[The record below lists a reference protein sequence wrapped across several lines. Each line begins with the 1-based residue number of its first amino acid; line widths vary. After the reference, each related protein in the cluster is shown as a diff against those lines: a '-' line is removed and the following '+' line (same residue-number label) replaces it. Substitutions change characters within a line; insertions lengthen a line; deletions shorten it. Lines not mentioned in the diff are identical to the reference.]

1 MQEQEVKFKIV
12 NASEADYSLLWLLKQ
27 RGTAVTWTFG
37 PNHRLPYVSVLN
49 VTKKLFL
56 SNIFKGMKVEGNDIE

>member
-12 NASEADYSLLWLLKQ
+12 NASEADYSLLRLLKQ

-37 PNHRLPYVSVLN
+37 LNHWLPYMSVLN
-49 VTKKLFL
+49 VTKRAVLK
-56 SNIFKGMKVEGNDIE
+56 

>member
-12 NASEADYSLLWLLKQ
+12 NVSEADYSLLWLLKQ

-49 VTKKLFL
+49 VTKRAVLK
-56 SNIFKGMKVEGNDIE
+56 